1 MSWRDPLPAACWSV
15 ERAERALPTEAE
27 SPSDGVFLATHSPL
41 PIFQLP
47 NALADQGTAVTEG
60 EVLEAILA
68 PGDLPIV
75 PVLGPSGSGKSH
87 LVRWLRHRLE
97 ADRPD
102 DLVVVFVPK
111 LAMSLK
117 GIALEIIRAGEGPDF
132 DALEAEVRGA
142 NQELTEEKAVLG
154 LRSALANLIQTDG
167 AEPHHEDDGD
177 VAELRAFLA
186 QHLPALLNDAATGP
200 TLFRDG
206 APIHRLALENLQGRS
221 GEDKERAFA
230 FEPEDLDLSLADI
243 AQAGES
249 ARTVLH
255 QLAGQPVTRE
265 LAASMLN
272 EQLEPAIA
280 SVFGIKGTT
289 ITDIFLRLRKHF
301 YDRGQRLLLLIE
313 DFSIFQGIQR
323 GVLDAITIIPG
334 EKDEL
339 CELRTVMAVTTG
351 YFRDSLPD
359 TVRTRTHRVFD
370 LTTHGRAA
378 APVDRFVAAYLNA
391 ARMEASELD
400 GYTGQ
405 GSPPNACVSCP
416 VREQCHDAFGEVDG
430 IGLFPMNA
438 SLVEATAAALGGGFV
453 ARTYLN
459 QVLKPLLVADAG
471 PIEREEFPSTRFVE
485 ANRGINAQLVD
496 AAIRVASA
504 NPDDAA
510 NDGRRASVVQYY
522 TRVDDGH
529 KVFPSETVYRA
540 FGMAPPPGDIVTP
553 TPPPPPPP
561 VNGGDGDP
569 TPPPPPPPPPPP
581 GASDALVARLETWVL
596 TGEIPQADRNRVL
609 DLVID
614 AVSPLLGLPDGS
626 GGPLLWRSD
635 AGLSPK
641 LTPEFVALEGTAPAR
656 EPGRVVIPC
665 NDTTV
670 IAIGHLARFRESGS
684 WRSVGGSSARRA
696 VDRVLEQIAADVRRL
711 ILRREELSVALPHVL
726 STLRAAAW
734 TMMPNDALD
743 AEPADLVSLLLA
755 PAGEPPAGSGA
766 EATRLAAGTRDGVRQ
781 KQMVDLVLRTVGYS
795 QGLALPSV
803 VDAAM
808 VLDALDAA
816 PTLPDP
822 ERVPA
827 SVATYAK
834 LVGQVLSPKQ
844 LQARIDGL
852 RAALPDLSVVGD
864 DVDGLVRDLS
874 QSLTTLQQAGK
885 LGAAI
890 VALSDLPTRMKDP
903 ASTIARLRSFSDL
916 VEGLDA
922 SLTQDA
928 LRALSDA
935 GSLEAAHEL
944 ATWISDCEKVLLA
957 IERLSTDEGSTSSPL
972 DTALSHLEGA
982 LQELADVME
991 VAR

>member
-1 MSWRDPLPAACWSV
+1 MSWREPLPAACWSA

-41 PIFQLP
+41 PIFALP
-47 NALADQGTAVTEG
+47 NALADQGTAITEE

-117 GIALEIIRAGEGPDF
+117 GIALEIIRAGEGPEF

-167 AEPHHEDDGD
+167 AEPHHGDDGD
-177 VAELRAFLA
+177 IAELRAFLA
-186 QHLPALLNDAATGP
+186 QNLPALLNDAATGP

-206 APIHRLALENLQGRS
+206 APIHRLALENLHGRS

-265 LAASMLN
+265 LAATMLN

-301 YDRGQRLLLLIE
+301 YDHGQRLLLLIE
-313 DFSIFQGIQR
+313 DFSIFQRIQR

-459 QVLKPLLVADAG
+459 QVLKPLLVTDAG
-471 PIEREEFPSTRFVE
+471 PIERREFPSTRFVE
-485 ANRGINAQLVD
+485 ANRGINAHLVG

-504 NPDDAA
+504 NPHDAA
-510 NDGRRASVVQYY
+510 NDGRRASVVQLY
-522 TRVDDGH
+522 TRVDDGRT
-529 KVFPSETVYRA
+529 VFPSETVYRA
-540 FGMAPPPGDIVTP
+540 FGMESPPGDIVTP
-553 TPPPPPPP
+553 PQLPPPP
-561 VNGGDGDP
+561 VNGGVDD
-569 TPPPPPPPPPPP
+569 PPPPPPPPP
-581 GASDALVARLETWVL
+581 GASDALIARLETWVL
-596 TGEIPQADRNRVL
+596 TGEIPQADRTRVL

-614 AVSPLLGLPDGS
+614 AVSPRLGLPDGS

-641 LTPEFVALEGTAPAR
+641 LTPEFVALEGTAPAK

-684 WRSVGGSSARRA
+684 WRSAGGSSARRA
-696 VDRVLEQIAADVRRL
+696 ADLVIEQIAADVRRL
-711 ILRREELSVALPHVL
+711 ILRREELSAALPHVL

-734 TMMPNDALD
+734 TMTPRDALD
-743 AEPADLVSLLLA
+743 AEPADLVPLLLA
-755 PAGEPPAGSGA
+755 PAGDPPAGSGA
-766 EATRLAAGTRDGVRQ
+766 EATRLAAGTREGVRP
-781 KQMVDLVLRTVGYS
+781 KQLVDLVLRTVGYS
-795 QGLALPSV
+795 QGSALPSV

-808 VLDALDAA
+808 VLEALDAA

-852 RAALPDLSVVGD
+852 RATLPDLSIVGD
-864 DVDGLVRDLS
+864 DVDELVRNLS

-903 ASTIARLRSFSDL
+903 ASTIARLRSFSEL
-916 VEGLDA
+916 VDGLDA
-922 SLTQDA
+922 SHTQDA
-928 LRALSDA
+928 LRALTDA

-944 ATWISDCEKVLLA
+944 ATWISDCEKILLA
-957 IERLSTDEGSTSSPL
+957 IERLATDESSTSSPL

-982 LQELADVME
+982 LQDLADVME
-991 VAR
+991 VVR

>member
-1 MSWRDPLPAACWSV
+1 MSWREPLPAACWSV

-41 PIFQLP
+41 PIFELP
-47 NALADQGTAVTEG
+47 NALADEGTAVTEE
-60 EVLEAILA
+60 EVLEAVLA

-97 ADRPD
+97 AERPD

-142 NQELTEEKAVLG
+142 NQDLTEKMAVLS
-154 LRSALANLIQTDG
+154 LRSALANLVATDG
-167 AEPHHEDDGD
+167 AEPRSGEDSD
-177 VAELRAFLA
+177 VAELRRFLA
-186 QHLPALLNDAATGP
+186 QHLPDLLNDAATGP
-200 TLFRDG
+200 TLFREG
-206 APIHRLALENLQGRS
+206 APIHRLALENLKGRS

-230 FEPEDLDLSLADI
+230 FEPEDLDLSIADI

-255 QLAGQPVTRE
+255 QLAGQPLTRE
-265 LAASMLN
+265 LAATMLN

-351 YFRDSLPD
+351 YFREPLPD

-378 APVDRFVAAYLNA
+378 APVGRFVAAYLNA

-400 GYTGQ
+400 GYRGQ
-405 GSPPNACVSCP
+405 GTPPNACATCP
-416 VREQCHDAFGEVDG
+416 VRDECHDAFGEVDG
-430 IGLFPMNA
+430 IGLFPLNS
-438 SLVEATAAALGGGFV
+438 SLVEATAGTLSGGFV
-453 ARTYLN
+453 ARAYLN
-459 QVLKPLLVADAG
+459 QVLKPLLIADAG
-471 PIEREEFPSTRFVE
+471 PIERGEFPSARFVE
-485 ANRGINAQLVD
+485 ANRGVNAQLVS
-496 AAIRVASA
+496 AALRAGSA
-504 NPDDAA
+504 NPEDAA
-510 NDGRRASVVQYY
+510 NDGRRASVVQLY
-522 TRVDDGH
+522 TSVDDGRT
-529 KVFPSETVYRA
+529 VFPSETMYRA
-540 FGMAPPPGDIVTP
+540 FGMAPPANELRGKVILEPALTG
-553 TPPPPPPP
+553 P
-561 VNGGDGDP
+561 VEEGGAEPVPRPKPSG
-569 TPPPPPPPPPPP
+569 TT
-581 GASDALVARLETWVL
+581 DALIARVEEWGL
-596 TGEIPQADRNRVL
+596 TGEIPQADRTRVL
-609 DLVID
+609 DLLID
-614 AVSPLLGLPDGS
+614 AVAPRLGLAEGL

-656 EPGRVVIPC
+656 EPGRVVIPR

-684 WRSVGGSSARRA
+684 WRGAGGSSSRRA
-696 VDRVLEQIAADVRRL
+696 VDLALEQIAADVHRM
-711 ILRREELSVALPHVL
+711 ILRREELFEALPHVL

-734 TMMPNDALD
+734 TMTPHHALD
-743 AEPADLVSLLLA
+743 ADQADLVQLLLV
-755 PAGEPPAGSGA
+755 PAADIPAGSGP
-766 EATRLAAGTRDGVRQ
+766 EATRLAAGTRDGVRP
-781 KQMVDLVLRTVGYS
+781 KQLVDLVLRTVGYS
-795 QGLALPSV
+795 QGPAIPSV
-803 VDAAM
+803 IDAAM
-808 VLDALDAA
+808 LFEALEAA
-816 PTLPDP
+816 PPLPDP
-822 ERVPA
+822 ERVPT
-827 SVATYAK
+827 SVSTYAK
-834 LVGQVLSPKQ
+834 LVGQLLSPKQ
-844 LQARIDGL
+844 LQARIHDL
-852 RAALPDLSVVGD
+852 RAALPDLSIIGD
-864 DVDGLVRDLS
+864 DVDELVRDLS

-903 ASTIARLRSFSDL
+903 ASTVARLRSFSEVVD
-916 VEGLDA
+916 GLD
-922 SLTQDA
+922 SSQTQDA

-935 GSLEAAHEL
+935 VSLETAREL
-944 ATWISDCEKVLLA
+944 ATWIRDCEKALLA
-957 IERLSTDEGSTSSPL
+957 IERFETDESSTSSPL
-972 DTALSHLEGA
+972 DTALSHLESS
-982 LQELADVME
+982 LEELADVME

>member
-1 MSWRDPLPAACWSV
+1 MSWREPLAAACWSV

-41 PIFQLP
+41 PIFELP
-47 NALADQGTAVTEG
+47 NALADEGTAVTEE
-60 EVLEAILA
+60 EVLEAVLA

-97 ADRPD
+97 AERPD

-142 NQELTEEKAVLG
+142 NQELTEKKAVLS
-154 LRSALANLIQTDG
+154 LRSALANLVETDG
-167 AEPHHEDDGD
+167 AEPHQGDDSD
-177 VAELRAFLA
+177 TAALRAFLA
-186 QHLPALLNDAATGP
+186 EHLPALLNDAVTGR
-200 TLFRDG
+200 TLFREG
-206 APIHRLALENLQGRS
+206 APIHRLALENLQGRT

-230 FEPEDLDLSLADI
+230 FEPADLDLSLADI

-255 QLAGQPVTRE
+255 QLAGQPSTRD
-265 LAASMLN
+265 LAAAMLN

-339 CELRTVMAVTTG
+339 CQLRTVMAVTTG
-351 YFRDSLPD
+351 YFRGSLPD

-370 LTTHGRAA
+370 LTTQGISA
-378 APVDRFVAAYLNA
+378 APIDRFVAGYLNA

-400 GYTGQ
+400 GYRGQ
-405 GSPPNACVSCP
+405 GTPPNACTSCP
-416 VREQCHDAFGEVDG
+416 VRESCHDAFGEVDG
-430 IGLFPMNA
+430 IGLFPMSA
-438 SLVEATAAALGGGFV
+438 SLIEATGEALGGGFV
-453 ARTYLN
+453 ARAYLN

-471 PIEREEFPSTRFVE
+471 PIERGEFPSTRFIE
-485 ANRGINAQLVD
+485 ANRGVNAQLVSAALRAGSVNPED
-496 AAIRVASA
+496 AE
-504 NPDDAA
+504 
-510 NDGRRASVVQYY
+510 NDGRRASVVQLY
-522 TRVDDGH
+522 TSIVDGRT
-529 KVFPSETVYRA
+529 VFPGDTVYRA
-540 FGMAPPPGDIVTP
+540 FGMAPPANELRGKVILEPA
-553 TPPPPPPP
+553 
-561 VNGGDGDP
+561 
-569 TPPPPPPPPPPP
+569 PP
-581 GASDALVARLETWVL
+581 GPVEGGGQDPLPRPRPSGATDALISRVEEWGL
-596 TGEIPQADRNRVL
+596 TGEIPQADRTRVL
-609 DLVID
+609 ELLID
-614 AVSPLLGLPDGS
+614 AVSTRLGLPEGS
-626 GGPLLWRSD
+626 GGPLLWRSN
-635 AGLSPK
+635 AGLSPR
-641 LTPEFVALEGTAPAR
+641 LTPEFVALEGTAPAKD
-656 EPGRVVIPC
+656 PGRVVIPR

-684 WRSVGGSSARRA
+684 WRSAGGSSARRA
-696 VDRVLEQIAADVRRL
+696 ADLVLEQIAADVRHL
-711 ILRREELSVALPHVL
+711 ILRREELSAALPHLL

-734 TMMPNDALD
+734 TMTPHDALD
-743 AEPADLVSLLLA
+743 AALADLVPLLLA
-755 PAGEPPAGSGA
+755 PAGDPPAGSGA

-781 KQMVDLVLRTVGYS
+781 KQLVDLVLRTVGYS
-795 QGLALPSV
+795 QGSTLPSV

-808 VLDALDAA
+808 VLEALQAA

-827 SVATYAK
+827 SVAAYAK
-834 LVGQVLSPKQ
+834 LVGQILSPKQ
-844 LQARIDGL
+844 LRARIDGL
-852 RAALPDLSVVGD
+852 RAALPDLSIVGE
-864 DVDGLVRDLS
+864 DVDELVRDLS

-890 VALSDLPTRMKDP
+890 VALSDLPTRMKEP

-916 VEGLDA
+916 VEGLDP
-922 SLTQDA
+922 SQTQDA

-935 GSLEAAHEL
+935 GSLEAAREL
-944 ATWISDCEKVLLA
+944 ATWISDCEKVLSA
-957 IERLSTDEGSTSSPL
+957 VERLATDEGSTSSPL
-972 DTALSHLEGA
+972 DTALSRLESS
-982 LQELADVME
+982 LEELTDVME